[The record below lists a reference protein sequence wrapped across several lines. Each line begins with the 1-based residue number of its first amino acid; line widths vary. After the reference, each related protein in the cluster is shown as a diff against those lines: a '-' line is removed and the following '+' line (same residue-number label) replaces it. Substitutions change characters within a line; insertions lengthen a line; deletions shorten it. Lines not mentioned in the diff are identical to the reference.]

1 MAIEKTRALQRLE
14 VYPSNGDEDPRIMVV
29 YENTFDDSEDDELPV
44 VQTQVKHLHKTTKNV
59 DHSDPENPVTTTVD
73 TDYSG
78 EDALV
83 ISVCDAIWS

>member
-14 VYPSNGDEDPRIMVV
+14 VYPGDEDPRVMVI

-44 VQTQVKHLHKTTKNV
+44 VQTQVKHLNKTVTDN
-59 DHSDPENPVTTTVD
+59 SDPENPVVSD
-73 TDYSG
+73 TDYSD

>member
-1 MAIEKTRALQRLE
+1 MAIEKTRAVQRLE
-14 VYPSNGDEDPRIMVV
+14 VYPGIGDEDPRVTVV

-44 VQTQVKHLHKTTKNV
+44 VQTQVKYLT
-59 DHSDPENPVTTTVD
+59 SD
-73 TDYSG
+73 TDYSS

>member
-14 VYPSNGDEDPRIMVV
+14 VYPGDEDPRVMVV

-44 VQTQVKHLHKTTKNV
+44 VQTQVKHLSKTVTDN
-59 DHSDPENPVTTTVD
+59 SDPENPVVSD

-83 ISVCDAIWS
+83 ISVCDAIWA

>member
-14 VYPSNGDEDPRIMVV
+14 VYPGIGDEDPKVMVV

-44 VQTQVKHLHKTTKNV
+44 VQTQVKHLNKTFTDN
-59 DHSDPENPVTTTVD
+59 SDPENPVVSD

-83 ISVCDAIWS
+83 ISVCDAIWT

>member
-14 VYPSNGDEDPRIMVV
+14 VYPGVGDEDPRVMVV

-44 VQTQVKHLHKTTKNV
+44 VQTQVKHLSKTVTDN
-59 DHSDPENPVTTTVD
+59 SDPENPVVSD
-73 TDYSG
+73 TDYSD